1 MNILKKIKKTIKNCQ
16 DERDKTAIAKAVEF
30 AKGNENYV
38 VLVLDIESDDVVIA
52 HRNHYIA
59 TRLVSKFMKL
69 KKRIVKNI
77 LTGNMKDKETFK
89 NVNFI
94 KDIVGEFLWQ
104 LNEHEKF
111 RKEYDALNTKKTF
124 QEFMTEKRKSRSE
137 VINNKK
143 EK

>member
-16 DERDKTAIAKAVEF
+16 DERDKTAIAKAIEF

-52 HRNHYIA
+52 HREHYIA

-69 KKRIVKNI
+69 KKKIVKNI
-77 LTGNMKDKETFK
+77 LKGNMKDKKTSK

-111 RKEYDALNTKKTF
+111 REEYDSLDTKKTF

-143 EK
+143 K